1 MWARCL
7 LPFPTAAHMLRYI
20 INRLLQSI
28 LVILGVLLLVFFI
41 VNLTGDPVR
50 IMLPPEASQEDV
62 ERLRVQMGL
71 DKPLP
76 EQFIRFLAGA
86 VRGNFGESLRYR
98 GQPALKQV
106 VQRFPATLTL
116 AAATLIWSLPAALLL
131 GTIAAIRRHSII
143 DNLATVT
150 ALLGQSMP
158 SFWLGLMLI
167 LTFAVQFGLLPS
179 SGYGRLR
186 HVILPAFTLGAF
198 FTARNTRLVRSGM
211 SEVLEQDYI
220 RTARA
225 KGVGEW
231 IVLVRHALKNMAI
244 PVVTI
249 VGLDIGQLLGGAVVT
264 ETVFAWPGIG
274 RLAIDSILNR
284 DFPVLEA
291 DVFFIALA
299 FVGINLL
306 IDICYTWLDPRVR
319 VK

>member
-1 MWARCL
+1 MS
-7 LPFPTAAHMLRYI
+7 TYI
-20 INRLLQSI
+20 IGRLLQSI
-28 LVILGVLLLVFFI
+28 VVILGVLLLVFFI

-71 DKPLP
+71 DRPLP
-76 EQFIRFLAGA
+76 EQFIRFIAGA
-86 VRGNFGESLRYR
+86 VRGDFGESLRYR

-106 VQRFPATLTL
+106 IQRFPATLTL
-116 AAATLIWSLPAALLL
+116 AAVTLAWSLPAALIL
-131 GTIAAIRRHSII
+131 GTIAAVRHNSII
-143 DNLATVT
+143 DNLAMVT
-150 ALLGQSMP
+150 ALLGQSLP
-158 SFWLGLMLI
+158 SFWLGLILI
-167 LTFAVQFGLLPS
+167 LTFAVQLGLLPS
-179 SGYGRLR
+179 SGYGGPQ
-186 HVILPAFTLGAF
+186 HVVLPAFTLGAF

-225 KGVGEW
+225 KGLAER

-284 DFPVLEA
+284 DFPVLQA

-299 FVGINLL
+299 FVGINLF
-306 IDICYTWLDPRVR
+306 IDIFYTWLDPRVR
-319 VK
+319 VR

>member
-1 MWARCL
+1 
-7 LPFPTAAHMLRYI
+7 MLIYI
-20 INRLLQSI
+20 GSRILQSVV
-28 LVILGVLLLVFFI
+28 VILGVLLLVFFI
-41 VNLTGDPVR
+41 VHLTGDPLR

-76 EQFIRFLAGA
+76 EQFVRFLGGA
-86 VRGNFGESLRYR
+86 LHGDFGESLRYR
-98 GQPALKQV
+98 GQPALRQV
-106 VQRFPATLTL
+106 TQRFPATLEL
-116 AAATLIWSLPAALLL
+116 AWATLLWSLPAAMLL
-131 GTIAAIRRHSII
+131 GTIAAVRRNSIL
-143 DNLATVT
+143 DNLATVS
-150 ALLGQSMP
+150 ALLGQSLP

-167 LTFAVQFGLLPS
+167 LTFAVQFGWLPS
-179 SGYGRLR
+179 SGYGEPR

-198 FTARNTRLVRSGM
+198 FMARNTRLIRSGM
-211 SEVLEQDYI
+211 IEVLEQDYI

-225 KGVGEW
+225 KGLGEK
-231 IVLVRHALKNMAI
+231 IVVARHAIKNMAI

-249 VGLDIGQLLGGAVVT
+249 IGLDIGQLLGGAVVT

-299 FVGINLL
+299 FVGINLM
-306 IDICYTWLDPRVR
+306 IDVCYTWLDPRVR
-319 VK
+319 IR

>member
-1 MWARCL
+1 
-7 LPFPTAAHMLRYI
+7 MLTYI
-20 INRLLQSI
+20 LSRLLQSV

-50 IMLPPEASQEDV
+50 IMLPPEANQEDV

-71 DKPLP
+71 DRPLP
-76 EQFIRFLAGA
+76 EQFVRFLGGA
-86 VRGNFGESLRYR
+86 MHGDFGESLRYR
-98 GQPALKQV
+98 GQPALRQV
-106 VQRFPATLTL
+106 TQRFPATLQL
-116 AAATLIWSLPAALLL
+116 AGATLFWSLPAALLL
-131 GTIAAIRRHSII
+131 GTIAAVRRNSAL
-143 DNLATVT
+143 DNVAIVS
-150 ALLGQSMP
+150 ALLGQSLP

-167 LTFAVQFGLLPS
+167 LTFAVQLGLLPS
-179 SGYGRLR
+179 SGYGEPR

-198 FTARNTRLVRSGM
+198 FMARNTRLIRSGM
-211 SEVLEQDYI
+211 IEVLEQDYI

-225 KGVGEW
+225 KGVRERL
-231 IVLVRHALKNMAI
+231 VVVRHAIKNMAI

-249 VGLDIGQLLGGAVVT
+249 IGLDIGQLLGGAVVT

-299 FVGINLL
+299 FVGINLV
-306 IDICYTWLDPRVR
+306 IDVGYTWLDPRVR
-319 VK
+319 VR

>member
-1 MWARCL
+1 MFSYVIGRV
-7 LPFPTAAHMLRYI
+7 
-20 INRLLQSI
+20 LQSGV
-28 LVILGVLLLVFFI
+28 VILGVLFLVFFI

-71 DKPLP
+71 DRPLP
-76 EQFIRFLAGA
+76 EQFVRFLAGA
-86 VRGNFGESLRYR
+86 ARGDFGESLRYR

-106 VQRFPATLTL
+106 LQRFPATLTL
-116 AAATLIWSLPAALLL
+116 AAVTLAWSLPAALIL
-131 GTIAAIRRHSII
+131 GAIAALWHNSLL
-143 DNLATVT
+143 DNLAMLT
-150 ALLGQSMP
+150 ALLGQSLP
-158 SFWLGLMLI
+158 SFWLGLILI
-167 LTFAVQFGLLPS
+167 LIFAEQWNILPS
-179 SGYGRLR
+179 SGYGGPW
-186 HVILPAFTLGAF
+186 HVLLPAFTLGAF

-211 SEVLEQDYI
+211 REVLEQDYI

-225 KGVGEW
+225 KGLGER
-231 IVLVRHALKNMAI
+231 IVVIRHALKNMAI

-299 FVGINLL
+299 FVGINLV
-306 IDICYTWLDPRVR
+306 IDVLYTWLDPRVR
-319 VK
+319 VG

>member
-1 MWARCL
+1 MS
-7 LPFPTAAHMLRYI
+7 TYI
-20 INRLLQSI
+20 IGRLLQSI
-28 LVILGVLLLVFFI
+28 VVILGVLLLVFFI

-71 DKPLP
+71 DRPLP
-76 EQFIRFLAGA
+76 EQFIRFIAGA
-86 VRGNFGESLRYR
+86 VRGDFGESLRYR

-106 VQRFPATLTL
+106 IQRFPATLTL
-116 AAATLIWSLPAALLL
+116 AAVTLAWSLPAALIL
-131 GTIAAIRRHSII
+131 GTIAAVRRNSII
-143 DNLATVT
+143 DNLAMVT
-150 ALLGQSMP
+150 ALLGQSLP
-158 SFWLGLMLI
+158 SFWLGLILI
-167 LTFAVQFGLLPS
+167 LTFAVQLGLLPS
-179 SGYGRLR
+179 SGYGGPQ
-186 HVILPAFTLGAF
+186 HVVLPAFTLGAF

-225 KGVGEW
+225 KGLAER

-284 DFPVLEA
+284 DFPVLQA

-299 FVGINLL
+299 FVGINLF
-306 IDICYTWLDPRVR
+306 IDIFYTWLDPRVR

>member
-1 MWARCL
+1 MS
-7 LPFPTAAHMLRYI
+7 TYI
-20 INRLLQSI
+20 IGRLLQSI
-28 LVILGVLLLVFFI
+28 VVILGVLLLVFFI

-71 DKPLP
+71 DRPLP
-76 EQFIRFLAGA
+76 EQFIRFIAGA
-86 VRGNFGESLRYR
+86 VRGDFGESLRYR

-106 VQRFPATLTL
+106 IQRFPATLTL
-116 AAATLIWSLPAALLL
+116 AAVTLAWSLPAALIL
-131 GTIAAIRRHSII
+131 GTIAAVRRNSII
-143 DNLATVT
+143 DNLAMVT
-150 ALLGQSMP
+150 ALLGQSLP
-158 SFWLGLMLI
+158 SFWLGLILI
-167 LTFAVQFGLLPS
+167 LTFAVQLGLLPS
-179 SGYGRLR
+179 SGYGGPQ
-186 HVILPAFTLGAF
+186 HVVLPAFTLGAF

-225 KGVGEW
+225 KGLAEH

-284 DFPVLEA
+284 DFPVLQA

-299 FVGINLL
+299 FVGINLF
-306 IDICYTWLDPRVR
+306 IDIFYTWLDPRVR
-319 VK
+319 VR

>member
-1 MWARCL
+1 MI
-7 LPFPTAAHMLRYI
+7 PYI
-20 INRLLQSI
+20 ISRFLQSI
-28 LVILGVLLLVFFI
+28 VVILGVLLLVFFI
-41 VNLTGDPVR
+41 VNLTGDPIR
-50 IMLPPEASQEDV
+50 IMLPPEANQEDV

-76 EQFIRFLAGA
+76 EQFIRFLGGA
-86 VRGNFGESLRYR
+86 AQGDFGESLRYR
-98 GQPALKQV
+98 GQPALNQV
-106 VQRFPATLTL
+106 TQRFPATLGL
-116 AAATLIWSLPAALLL
+116 AAATLAWSLPAALLL
-131 GTIAAIRRHSII
+131 GTIAAVRRNSLI

-150 ALLGQSMP
+150 ALLGQSLP

-167 LTFAVQFGLLPS
+167 LTFAVQLGLLPS
-179 SGYGRLR
+179 SGYGGPQ
-186 HVILPAFTLGAF
+186 HVVLPAFTLGAF

-225 KGVGEW
+225 KGVGER
-231 IVLVRHALKNMAI
+231 IVLVRHAIKNMAI

-299 FVGINLL
+299 FVGINLF

-319 VK
+319 VR

>member
-1 MWARCL
+1 MA
-7 LPFPTAAHMLRYI
+7 TYI
-20 INRLLQSI
+20 ISRLLQAI
-28 LVILGVLLLVFFI
+28 VVILGVLLLVFFI
-41 VNLTGDPVR
+41 VNLTGDPIR
-50 IMLPPEASQEDV
+50 IMLPPEANQDDV

-76 EQFIRFLAGA
+76 EQFVRFLAGA
-86 VRGNFGESLRYR
+86 ARGDFGESLRYR
-98 GQPALKQV
+98 GQPALRQV
-106 VQRFPATLTL
+106 TQRFPATLALAVVTL
-116 AAATLIWSLPAALLL
+116 AWSLPAALIL
-131 GTIAAIRRHSII
+131 GTIAAVRRNSIL
-143 DNLATVT
+143 DNLATFT
-150 ALLGQSMP
+150 ALLGQSLP

-167 LTFAVQFGLLPS
+167 LVFAVQFGLLPS
-179 SGYGRLR
+179 SGYGRPL
-186 HVILPAFTLGAF
+186 HVVLPAFTLGAF

-225 KGVGEW
+225 KGVGERSL
-231 IVLVRHALKNMAI
+231 LVRHAFKNMAI
-244 PVVTI
+244 PVVTM

-291 DVFFIALA
+291 DVFFIAIA
-299 FVGINLL
+299 FVGINLFV
-306 IDICYTWLDPRVR
+306 DVCYTWLDPRVR

>member
-1 MWARCL
+1 
-7 LPFPTAAHMLRYI
+7 MLTYI
-20 INRLLQSI
+20 ISRLLQSI
-28 LVILGVLLLVFFI
+28 VVILGVLLLVFFI
-41 VNLTGDPVR
+41 VHLTGDPVR
-50 IMLPPEASQEDV
+50 IMLPPEANQEDV

-71 DKPLP
+71 DRPLP
-76 EQFIRFLAGA
+76 EQFIRFLGGA
-86 VRGNFGESLRYR
+86 ARGDFGESLRYR

-116 AAATLIWSLPAALLL
+116 AAATLAWSLPAALLL
-131 GTIAAIRRHSII
+131 GTIAAVRRNSVI

-150 ALLGQSMP
+150 ALLGQSLP

-167 LTFAVQFGLLPS
+167 LTFAVQLGLLPS
-179 SGYGRLR
+179 SGYGKFQ

-211 SEVLEQDYI
+211 SEVLEQEYI

-225 KGVGEW
+225 KGLGER

-244 PVVTI
+244 PVVTL

-284 DFPVLEA
+284 DFPVLQA

-299 FVGINLL
+299 FVGINLF
-306 IDICYTWLDPRVR
+306 IDVCYTWLDPRVR
-319 VK
+319 VR

>member
-1 MWARCL
+1 
-7 LPFPTAAHMLRYI
+7 MLTYI

-28 LVILGVLLLVFFI
+28 VVILGVLLLVFFI
-41 VNLTGDPVR
+41 VNLTGDPIR

-71 DKPLP
+71 DRPLP
-76 EQFIRFLAGA
+76 EQFVRFLAGA
-86 VRGNFGESLRYR
+86 VHGDFGESLRYR

-106 VQRFPATLTL
+106 IQRFPATLTL

-131 GTIAAIRRHSII
+131 GTIAAVRRNSLI

-150 ALLGQSMP
+150 ALLGQSLP

-167 LTFAVQFGLLPS
+167 LTFAVQLGLLPS
-179 SGYGRLR
+179 SGYGGPQ
-186 HVILPAFTLGAF
+186 HVVLPAFTLGAF

-225 KGVGEW
+225 KGLGER
-231 IVLVRHALKNMAI
+231 IVLVRHAIKNMAI

-299 FVGINLL
+299 FVGINLF

-319 VK
+319 VR

>member
-1 MWARCL
+1 MI
-7 LPFPTAAHMLRYI
+7 PYI
-20 INRLLQSI
+20 ISRFLQS
-28 LVILGVLLLVFFI
+28 LVVILGVLLLVFFI
-41 VNLTGDPVR
+41 VNLTGDPIR

-62 ERLRVQMGL
+62 ERLRIQMGL

-76 EQFIRFLAGA
+76 EQFLRFLGGA
-86 VRGNFGESLRYR
+86 AQGDFGESLRYR
-98 GQPALKQV
+98 GQPALRQV
-106 VQRFPATLTL
+106 TQRFPATLGLAAVTL
-116 AAATLIWSLPAALLL
+116 AWSLPAALLL
-131 GTIAAIRRHSII
+131 GTVAAVRRNSLI

-150 ALLGQSMP
+150 ALLGQSLP

-167 LTFAVQFGLLPS
+167 LTFAVQLGLLPS
-179 SGYGRLR
+179 SGYGGPL

-198 FTARNTRLVRSGM
+198 FTARNTRLIRSGM

-225 KGVGEW
+225 KGVGER
-231 IVLVRHALKNMAI
+231 IVLGRHAIKNMAI

-299 FVGINLL
+299 FVGINLF

-319 VK
+319 VR

>member
-1 MWARCL
+1 
-7 LPFPTAAHMLRYI
+7 MLTYI
-20 INRLLQSI
+20 VGRLLQSMV
-28 LVILGVLLLVFFI
+28 VILGVLLLVFFI
-41 VNLTGDPVR
+41 VHLTGDPVR

-76 EQFIRFLAGA
+76 DQFVRFLAGA
-86 VRGNFGESLRYR
+86 ARGDFGESLRYR

-106 VQRFPATLTL
+106 VQRFPATLSLAAVTL
-116 AAATLIWSLPAALLL
+116 AWSLPAALLL
-131 GTIAAIRRHSII
+131 GTIAAIRRNSLI

-150 ALLGQSMP
+150 ALLGQSLP

-167 LTFAVQFGLLPS
+167 LTFAVQLGLLPS
-179 SGYGRLR
+179 SGYGEFR
-186 HVILPAFTLGAF
+186 HVVLPALTLGAF

-225 KGVGEW
+225 KGLAERMV
-231 IVLVRHALKNMAI
+231 VARHAIKNMAI

-274 RLAIDSILNR
+274 RLAIDSILHR

-291 DVFFIALA
+291 DVFFIAIA
-299 FVGINLL
+299 FVGINLF

-319 VK
+319 VR

>member
-1 MWARCL
+1 
-7 LPFPTAAHMLRYI
+7 MLTFI
-20 INRLLQSI
+20 ISRLLQSI
-28 LVILGVLLLVFFI
+28 VVILGVLLLVFFI
-41 VNLTGDPVR
+41 VHLTGDPVR
-50 IMLPPEASQEDV
+50 IMLPPEANQEDV

-71 DKPLP
+71 DRPLP
-76 EQFIRFLAGA
+76 EQFIRFLGGA
-86 VRGNFGESLRYR
+86 ARGDFGESLRYR

-116 AAATLIWSLPAALLL
+116 AAATLAWSLPAALLL
-131 GTIAAIRRHSII
+131 GTIAAVRRNSVI
-143 DNLATVT
+143 DNLATMT
-150 ALLGQSMP
+150 ALLGQSLP

-167 LTFAVQFGLLPS
+167 LIFAVQFGLLPS
-179 SGYGRLR
+179 SGYGKLQ

-211 SEVLEQDYI
+211 SEVLEQEYI

-225 KGVGEW
+225 KGLGER

-244 PVVTI
+244 PVVTL

-284 DFPVLEA
+284 DFPVLQA

-299 FVGINLL
+299 FVGINLF
-306 IDICYTWLDPRVR
+306 IDVCYTWLDPRVR
-319 VK
+319 VR

>member
-1 MWARCL
+1 
-7 LPFPTAAHMLRYI
+7 MLTYI
-20 INRLLQSI
+20 IGRLLQSI
-28 LVILGVLLLVFFI
+28 VVILGVLLLVFFI
-41 VNLTGDPVR
+41 VNLTGDPIR
-50 IMLPPEASQEDV
+50 IILPPEASQEDV

-71 DKPLP
+71 DRPLP
-76 EQFIRFLAGA
+76 EQFIRFIAGA
-86 VRGNFGESLRYR
+86 VRGDFGESLRYR

-106 VQRFPATLTL
+106 IQRFPATLTL
-116 AAATLIWSLPAALLL
+116 AAVTLAWSLPVALIL
-131 GTIAAIRRHSII
+131 GTIAAVRHNSII
-143 DNLATVT
+143 DNLAMVT
-150 ALLGQSMP
+150 ALLGQSLP
-158 SFWLGLMLI
+158 SFWLGLILI
-167 LTFAVQFGLLPS
+167 LTFAVQLGLLPS
-179 SGYGRLR
+179 SGYGGPQ
-186 HVILPAFTLGAF
+186 HVVLPAFTLGAF

-225 KGVGEW
+225 KGLAER

-284 DFPVLEA
+284 DFPVLQA

-299 FVGINLL
+299 FVGINLF
-306 IDICYTWLDPRVR
+306 IDIFYTWLDPRVR
-319 VK
+319 VR

>member
-1 MWARCL
+1 M
-7 LPFPTAAHMLRYI
+7 AAYI
-20 INRLLQSI
+20 ISRLLQSI
-28 LVILGVLLLVFFI
+28 VVILGVLLLVFFI
-41 VNLTGDPVR
+41 VNLTGDPIR
-50 IMLPPEASQEDV
+50 IMLPPEANQEDV

-76 EQFIRFLAGA
+76 EQFVRFLAGA
-86 VRGNFGESLRYR
+86 ARGDFGESLRYR
-98 GQPALKQV
+98 GQPALRQV
-106 VQRFPATLTL
+106 TQRFPATLTL
-116 AAATLIWSLPAALLL
+116 AVVTLAWSLPAALIL
-131 GTIAAIRRHSII
+131 GTIAAVRRNSIL
-143 DNLATVT
+143 DNLATLT

-167 LTFAVQFGLLPS
+167 LVFAVQFGLLPS
-179 SGYGRLR
+179 SGYGGPL
-186 HVILPAFTLGAF
+186 HVVLPAFTLGAF

-225 KGVGEW
+225 KGVGER
-231 IVLVRHALKNMAI
+231 IVLVRHAFKNMAI
-244 PVVTI
+244 PVVTM

-299 FVGINLL
+299 FVGINLFV
-306 IDICYTWLDPRVR
+306 DVCYTWLDPRVR
-319 VK
+319 VR

>member
-1 MWARCL
+1 
-7 LPFPTAAHMLRYI
+7 MLAYI
-20 INRLLQSI
+20 LSRLLQSV

-71 DKPLP
+71 DRPLP
-76 EQFIRFLAGA
+76 EQFVRFLGGA
-86 VRGNFGESLRYR
+86 AHGDFGESLRYR
-98 GQPALKQV
+98 GQPALRQV
-106 VQRFPATLTL
+106 TQRFPATLQL
-116 AAATLIWSLPAALLL
+116 ALATLLWSLPAALLL
-131 GTIAAIRRHSII
+131 GTIAAVRRNSFL
-143 DNLATVT
+143 DNLAMVS
-150 ALLGQSMP
+150 ALLGQSLP

-167 LTFAVQFGLLPS
+167 LTFAVQFGFLPS
-179 SGYGRLR
+179 SGYGEPR

-198 FTARNTRLVRSGM
+198 FMARNTRLIRSGM
-211 SEVLEQDYI
+211 IEVLEQDYI

-225 KGVGEW
+225 KGVRER
-231 IVLVRHALKNMAI
+231 IVVIRHAVKNMAI
-244 PVVTI
+244 PVVTMI
-249 VGLDIGQLLGGAVVT
+249 GLDIGQLLGGAVVT

-299 FVGINLL
+299 FVGINLM
-306 IDICYTWLDPRVR
+306 IDVCYTWLDPRVR
-319 VK
+319 VR

>member
-1 MWARCL
+1 
-7 LPFPTAAHMLRYI
+7 MLAYI
-20 INRLLQSI
+20 LSRLLQSV

-71 DKPLP
+71 DRPLP
-76 EQFIRFLAGA
+76 EQFVRFLGGA
-86 VRGNFGESLRYR
+86 AHGDFGESLRYR
-98 GQPALKQV
+98 GQPALRQV
-106 VQRFPATLTL
+106 TQRFPATLQL
-116 AAATLIWSLPAALLL
+116 ALATLLWSLPAALLL
-131 GTIAAIRRHSII
+131 GTIAAVRRNSFL
-143 DNLATVT
+143 DNLAMVS
-150 ALLGQSMP
+150 ALLGQSLP

-167 LTFAVQFGLLPS
+167 LTFAVQFGFLPS
-179 SGYGRLR
+179 SGYGEPR

-198 FTARNTRLVRSGM
+198 FMARNTRLIRSGM
-211 SEVLEQDYI
+211 IEVLEQDYI

-225 KGVGEW
+225 KGVRER
-231 IVLVRHALKNMAI
+231 IVVIRHAVKNMAI

-249 VGLDIGQLLGGAVVT
+249 IGLDIGQLLGGAVVT

-306 IDICYTWLDPRVR
+306 IDVCYTWLDPRVR
-319 VK
+319 VR

>member
-1 MWARCL
+1 MS
-7 LPFPTAAHMLRYI
+7 TYI
-20 INRLLQSI
+20 IGRLLQSI
-28 LVILGVLLLVFFI
+28 VVILGVLLLVFFI

-71 DKPLP
+71 DRPLP

-86 VRGNFGESLRYR
+86 VRGDFGESLRYR

-106 VQRFPATLTL
+106 IQRFPATLTL
-116 AAATLIWSLPAALLL
+116 AAVTLAWSLPAALIL
-131 GTIAAIRRHSII
+131 GTIAAVRRNSII
-143 DNLATVT
+143 DNLAMVT
-150 ALLGQSMP
+150 ALLGQSLP
-158 SFWLGLMLI
+158 SFWLGLILI
-167 LTFAVQFGLLPS
+167 LTFAVQLGLLPS
-179 SGYGRLR
+179 SGYGGPQ
-186 HVILPAFTLGAF
+186 HVVLPAFTLGAF

-225 KGVGEW
+225 KGLAER

-284 DFPVLEA
+284 DFPVLQA

-299 FVGINLL
+299 FVGINLF
-306 IDICYTWLDPRVR
+306 IDIFYTWLDPRVR

>member
-1 MWARCL
+1 M
-7 LPFPTAAHMLRYI
+7 TTYI
-20 INRLLQSI
+20 ISRLVQSI
-28 LVILGVLLLVFFI
+28 VVILGVLLLVFFI
-41 VNLTGDPVR
+41 VNLTGDPIR

-71 DKPLP
+71 DRPLP
-76 EQFIRFLAGA
+76 EQFVRFLVGA
-86 VRGNFGESLRYR
+86 MRGDFGESLRYR

-106 VQRFPATLTL
+106 IQRFPATLTL
-116 AAATLIWSLPAALLL
+116 AAVTLAWSLPAALIL
-131 GTIAAIRRHSII
+131 GTIAAVRRNSII

-150 ALLGQSMP
+150 ALLGQSLP

-167 LTFAVQFGLLPS
+167 LTFAVQLGLLPS
-179 SGYGRLR
+179 SGYGGPQ
-186 HVILPAFTLGAF
+186 HVVLPAFTLGAF
-198 FTARNTRLVRSGM
+198 FMARNTRLVRSGM

-225 KGVGEW
+225 KGLGER
-231 IVLVRHALKNMAI
+231 IVLVRHAVKNMAI

-299 FVGINLL
+299 FVGINLF

-319 VK
+319 VR

>member
-1 MWARCL
+1 
-7 LPFPTAAHMLRYI
+7 MLTYI
-20 INRLLQSI
+20 LSRLLQSV

-50 IMLPPEASQEDV
+50 IMLPPEANQEDV

-71 DKPLP
+71 DRPLP
-76 EQFIRFLAGA
+76 EQFVRFLGGA
-86 VRGNFGESLRYR
+86 MHGDFGESLRYR
-98 GQPALKQV
+98 GQPALRQV
-106 VQRFPATLTL
+106 TQRFPATLQL
-116 AAATLIWSLPAALLL
+116 AGATLFWSLPAALLL
-131 GTIAAIRRHSII
+131 GTIAAVRRNSAL
-143 DNLATVT
+143 DNLAIVS
-150 ALLGQSMP
+150 ALLGQSLP

-167 LTFAVQFGLLPS
+167 LTFAVQLGLLPS
-179 SGYGRLR
+179 SGYGEPR

-198 FTARNTRLVRSGM
+198 FMARNTRLIRSGM
-211 SEVLEQDYI
+211 IEVLEQDYI

-225 KGVGEW
+225 KGVRERL
-231 IVLVRHALKNMAI
+231 VVVRHAIKNMAI

-249 VGLDIGQLLGGAVVT
+249 IGLDIGQLLGGAVVT

-306 IDICYTWLDPRVR
+306 IDVGYTWLDPRVR
-319 VK
+319 VR

>member
-1 MWARCL
+1 MI
-7 LPFPTAAHMLRYI
+7 PYI
-20 INRLLQSI
+20 ISRLLQSI
-28 LVILGVLLLVFFI
+28 IVILGVLLLVFFI
-41 VNLTGDPVR
+41 VNLTGDPIR
-50 IMLPPEASQEDV
+50 IMLPPEANQEDV

-76 EQFIRFLAGA
+76 EQFIRFLGGA
-86 VRGNFGESLRYR
+86 ARGDFGESLRYR
-98 GQPALKQV
+98 GQPALSQV
-106 VQRFPATLTL
+106 TQRFPATLGL
-116 AAATLIWSLPAALLL
+116 AAATLVWSLPAALLL
-131 GTIAAIRRHSII
+131 GTIAAVRRNSFI

-150 ALLGQSMP
+150 ALLGQSLP

-167 LTFAVQFGLLPS
+167 LTFAVQLGLLPS
-179 SGYGRLR
+179 SGYGGPQ
-186 HVILPAFTLGAF
+186 HVVLPAFTLGAF

-225 KGVGEW
+225 KGLGER
-231 IVLVRHALKNMAI
+231 IVLVRHAVKNMAI

-299 FVGINLL
+299 FVGINLF

-319 VK
+319 VR

>member
-1 MWARCL
+1 
-7 LPFPTAAHMLRYI
+7 MLRYI

-41 VNLTGDPVR
+41 VNLTGDPIR
-50 IMLPPEASQEDV
+50 IMLPPEANQEDV

-76 EQFIRFLAGA
+76 EQFVRFLAGA
-86 VRGNFGESLRYR
+86 VRGDFGESLRYR

-131 GTIAAIRRHSII
+131 GTIAAIRRNSVI
-143 DNLATVT
+143 DNLATLT

-225 KGVGEW
+225 KGLGDR

-299 FVGINLL
+299 FVGINLF

>member
-1 MWARCL
+1 
-7 LPFPTAAHMLRYI
+7 MLTYTI
-20 INRLLQSI
+20 GRLLQSI
-28 LVILGVLLLVFFI
+28 VVILGVLLLVFFI
-41 VNLTGDPVR
+41 VNLTGDPIR

-71 DKPLP
+71 DRPLP
-76 EQFIRFLAGA
+76 EQFIRFIAGA
-86 VRGNFGESLRYR
+86 VRGDFGESLRYR

-106 VQRFPATLTL
+106 IQRFPATLTL
-116 AAATLIWSLPAALLL
+116 AAVTLAWSLPAALIL
-131 GTIAAIRRHSII
+131 GTIAAVRRNSII
-143 DNLATVT
+143 DNLAMVT
-150 ALLGQSMP
+150 ALLGQSLP
-158 SFWLGLMLI
+158 SFWLGLILI
-167 LTFAVQFGLLPS
+167 LTFAVQLGLLPS
-179 SGYGRLR
+179 SGYGGPQ
-186 HVILPAFTLGAF
+186 HVVLPAFTLGAF

-225 KGVGEW
+225 KGLAER

-284 DFPVLEA
+284 DFPVLQA

-299 FVGINLL
+299 FVGINLF
-306 IDICYTWLDPRVR
+306 IDIFYTWLDPRVR
-319 VK
+319 VR